1 MLFQLNRKYIY
12 KPIKI
17 KEMKKVLLVLV
28 AVIASSMFLVSCEDE
43 DEINEKNICGKW
55 NVTQIN
61 ANGSWSNV
69 ESGVMYAK
77 FNTDNTYE
85 SKDHSYHYSGT
96 WRLEGEVVKCNVSG
110 VYVTY
115 TILDFNSKS
124 GTFEVKEPGYYA
136 YNIKAVKE

>member
-1 MLFQLNRKYIY
+1 L
-12 KPIKI
+12 KI
-17 KEMKKVLLVLV
+17 NYLQTLKQEGFMKKVLLVLF
-28 AVIASSMFLVSCEDE
+28 AIIASTMFFTSCKDD
-43 DEINEKNICGKW
+43 DEINEENISGKW

-69 ESGVMYAK
+69 ASGVMYAK
-77 FNTDNTYE
+77 FNSDNTYQ
-85 SKDHSYHYSGT
+85 SKDHSSIYSGT

-124 GTFEVKEPGYYA
+124 GTFEVKEPGYNA
-136 YNIKAVKE
+136 YSIKATKE